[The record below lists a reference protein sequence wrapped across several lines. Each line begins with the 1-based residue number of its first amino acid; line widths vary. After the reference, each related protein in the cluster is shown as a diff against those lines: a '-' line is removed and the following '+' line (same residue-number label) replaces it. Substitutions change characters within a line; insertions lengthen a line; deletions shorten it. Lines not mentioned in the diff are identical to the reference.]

1 MKYFKSLIIGLVVTC
16 FVEPKAH
23 AQTNHWLKKLGFDS
37 LLQTTY
43 YVDSYKRD
51 ESFNNTNWTEDIG
64 FGNRRRL

>member
-1 MKYFKSLIIGLVVTC
+1 MIVTAV
-16 FVEPKAH
+16 FLAANAK
-23 AQTNHWLKKLGFDS
+23 AQTSFWLKKLGFDS

-43 YVDSYKRD
+43 YVDSYKRY